1 MPVIPPHLLLLLAWS
16 VTFLSARVSPELAS
30 AINSAVWMFCA
41 AYLLRGSALRSSM
54 RMTLSG
60 LSALAI
66 ALLWLVDSYSLVD
79 PYSAR
84 SWLLGWA
91 APLLAAFVMARREE
105 VYTDLRH
112 GLARIGA
119 LLGFACV
126 MLWFGGAERASA
138 LFANPNICAAVLVG
152 CLPCVAV
159 VKGRSEQALLLFAM
173 VLGLAATGSRGG
185 LLAVSAMAVWVVV
198 IRRGDRRVLIAA
210 VLLAMVSVP
219 FAISRLQKLAD
230 DPYASGRSL
239 WWRAAW
245 RVSKE
250 QPAGVGTRQFGW
262 HGLRQRNAVKAP
274 VYRYLRGHAG
284 ESAHSEW
291 VQLGVDHGPLGP
303 LFLLVASLALLGL
316 RAKRLEQ
323 VALLGI
329 LVHALV
335 DGTWQSEVLRMLLLM
350 HAMALW
356 RHGPAL
362 PWRFPAPVA
371 LGLMIA
377 AVVATLPAGA
387 AQVAER
393 SALRFDRLAQRQ
405 GRVDERSLQRLQRAA
420 ALNPGDPDPLAA
432 GAGIYARVGRWEA
445 AFEAIEAAVKRAPA
459 RPGLRRL
466 ALDIYLRAQAS
477 AAGGRNAGLASLTH
491 AHAAV
496 RLQPMHAVDRFGLA
510 EAAQRLGQSALAR
523 KQLQLALGL
532 EPNFR
537 VAWLALAAME
547 PLNAEQHVNQAKQIR
562 SQLLA
567 RYCPKGEPG
576 CRDHLRRVMTRL
588 ELRLVGDLGGAQ
600 DVIPVMER
608 FAFVSPAPRR

>member
-1 MPVIPPHLLLLLAWS
+1 MPVIAPHLLVLLAWS

-30 AINSAVWMFCA
+30 AINSAVWLFCA

-54 RMTLSG
+54 RVTLGGS
-60 LSALAI
+60 SALAI
-66 ALLWLVDSYSLVD
+66 ALLWLVDGYSVVD

-84 SWLLGWA
+84 SWLLGWV
-91 APLLAAFVMARREE
+91 APLLAAFVMARRTEI
-105 VYTDLRH
+105 YADLRH
-112 GLARIGA
+112 GLARMGA
-119 LLGFACV
+119 LLGLACI
-126 MLWFGGAERASA
+126 MLWLGGAERASA

-152 CLPCVAV
+152 CLPFVAV
-159 VKGRSEQALLLFAM
+159 VKGRLEQGLLLLAM

-185 LLAVSAMAVWVVV
+185 LLAVSAMAVYVLM
-198 IRRGDRRVLIAA
+198 IRRGDRRVLIA
-210 VLLAMVSVP
+210 VLLLAIVSAP
-219 FAISRLQKLAD
+219 FAISRFQKLAE

-245 RVSKE
+245 RLSKE

-262 HGLRQRNAVKAP
+262 HGLRQRDEVKAP
-274 VYRYLRGHAG
+274 VYRYLRGQAG

-291 VQLGVDHGPLGP
+291 VQLLVDHGPLGP
-303 LFLLVASLALLGL
+303 LLLLIACGALLSL
-316 RAKRLEQ
+316 REKRLEQ

-371 LGLMIA
+371 VGLMIA
-377 AVVATLPAGA
+377 AAAASLPAGA
-387 AQVAER
+387 AQIAER
-393 SALRFDRLAQRQ
+393 SALRVDRLVARQ
-405 GRVDERSLQRLQRAA
+405 GLVDEHALKRLQQAA
-420 ALNPGDPDPLAA
+420 RLNPGDPDPLAA
-432 GAGIYARVGRWEA
+432 DAKICVRAKRWTA

-459 RPGLRRL
+459 RPELRRL
-466 ALDIYLRAQAS
+466 ALKIYLSAQAS
-477 AAGGRNAGLASLTH
+477 GAGSPQTVLVSLAH
-491 AHAAV
+491 AQAAV
-496 RLQPMHAVDRFGLA
+496 RLQPMQAVDRYGLA
-510 EAAQRLGQSALAR
+510 EVAQRLGRSALAR
-523 KQLQLALGL
+523 QELKLALRL

-547 PLNAEQHVNQAKQIR
+547 PLKAEQHLDQAKQIR

-588 ELRLVGDLGGAQ
+588 ELRLVGDLARAQ
-600 DVIPVMER
+600 DVISVMQR
-608 FAFVSPAPRR
+608 FTSNSLVPR